1 MVTSLLAA
9 LRALPAIAK
18 AAEQIAEG
26 VRELNRQNQERVA
39 KERLDE
45 KNKMVSDFIN
55 ARNELRD
62 PEVQRGDGPVDE
74 PPTGGD

>member
-26 VRELNRQNQERVA
+26 VRVLNRQNQERVA

-45 KNKMVSDFIN
+45 KNKMVNDLIN
-55 ARNELRD
+55 ARHELRD
-62 PEVQRGDGPVDE
+62 SEVQRGGGDTPE
-74 PPTGGD
+74 PPEGSD